1 MTPDT
6 LAKPMPRV
14 SRLAD
19 VRSHAPEIP
28 GRQPVLVALKPYDG
42 NDAVLDLAQRFAG
55 RERRELHAITVLE
68 PRDMVSIASGVPALP
83 ASYVEEERA
92 AIAEQLEERM
102 SHLADFPSLV
112 RRTDVI
118 EGPAPRSIVDVA
130 RDRDASL
137 IVVGTGRHGA
147 LGRLVYGERA
157 IQLTRIADRPVLVV
171 PPSASASTPRKAV
184 VAVDFSSASQRA
196 ARFALDLLADGG
208 ELALVHVK
216 SAVKLN
222 EESAGWWE
230 EAYQRRSADLFLR
243 FAATLP
249 VERGISITTTML
261 NGEVPP
267 TLLAYAHEVGA
278 DLIACGARR
287 HSFLERMIVGSVS
300 EGIMRRAECPVV
312 VVPAGQHEGESD
324 AERRVGGV
332 VESWDVTAWPGLI
345 DRFRQ
350 RNRGRPTQL
359 SLRTAS
365 PRGAGSSEKGYR
377 LVDLSFDPAAARAE
391 IVLGDPESGDTH
403 LLHRIANV
411 RALMVC
417 TDATGRDTA
426 LRLDTTGGRC
436 TLTLVEES

>member
-6 LAKPMPRV
+6 IATPMPLHR
-14 SRLAD
+14 SLAD
-19 VRSHAPEIP
+19 VLGHAPDVP
-28 GRQPVLVALKPYDG
+28 GRQPVLVALKPYDS
-42 NDAVLDLAQRFAG
+42 NDAVLDVAQRFAN
-55 RERRELHAITVLE
+55 RERRELHAVTVLE
-68 PRDMVSIASGVPALP
+68 PRDMVAIASGVPALP
-83 ASYVEEERA
+83 ASYLEEERA
-92 AIAEQLEERM
+92 AIVDQLEERM
-102 SHLADFPSLV
+102 SHLGDFPALV
-112 RRTDVI
+112 RRADVI
-118 EGPAPRSIVDVA
+118 EGPAARSIVETA
-130 RDRDASL
+130 RERDASV
-137 IVVGTGRHGA
+137 IVIGTGRHGA

-157 IQLTRIADRPVLVV
+157 VQVTRIADRPVLVV
-171 PPSASASTPRKAV
+171 PPGATAATPRRAI

-196 ARFALDLLADGG
+196 ARFALDLLDDDG
-208 ELALVHVK
+208 ELTLVHVK

-222 EESAGWWE
+222 EESVGWWE

-243 FAATLP
+243 FAGTLP
-249 VERGISITTTML
+249 MERGISVTTTML
-261 NGEVPP
+261 SGDVPS
-267 TLLAYAHEVGA
+267 TMLAYAGEVGA

-300 EGIMRRAECPVV
+300 EGLMRKAECPVV
-312 VVPAGQHEGESD
+312 VVPADRTEGDGET
-324 AERRVGGV
+324 APRAGGV

-350 RNRGRPTQL
+350 RNRGRPIQL

-417 TDATGRDTA
+417 TDAKGRDTA

-436 TLTLVEES
+436 TLTLADES

>member
-1 MTPDT
+1 
-6 LAKPMPRV
+6 
-14 SRLAD
+14 
-19 VRSHAPEIP
+19 
-28 GRQPVLVALKPYDG
+28 
-42 NDAVLDLAQRFAG
+42 
-55 RERRELHAITVLE
+55 
-68 PRDMVSIASGVPALP
+68 VPALP

-130 RDRDASL
+130 RDRDASV

-157 IQLTRIADRPVLVV
+157 IQVARIADRPVLVV

-249 VERGISITTTML
+249 VERGISVSTTML

-312 VVPAGQHEGESD
+312 VVPAGQHEGEGD

>member
-6 LAKPMPRV
+6 IAQPTPLV
-14 SRLAD
+14 SRRAD
-19 VRSHAPEIP
+19 VRSHAPEVP
-28 GRQPVLVALKPYDG
+28 GRRPVLVALKPYDD
-42 NDAVLDLAQRFAG
+42 NDAVLDLAQRFAQ
-55 RERRELHAITVLE
+55 REGRELHAITVLE
-68 PRDMVSIASGVPALP
+68 PHDMVSIASGVPALP
-83 ASYVEEERA
+83 VSYVEEERA
-92 AIAEQLEERM
+92 AIVDQLEARM
-102 SHLADFPSLV
+102 SRLAEFPALV
-112 RRTDVI
+112 KRADVV
-118 EGPAPRSIVDVA
+118 EGPAPRSIVNVA
-130 RDRDASL
+130 RERDASV
-137 IVVGTGRHGA
+137 IVVGTGRHSA
-147 LGRLVYGERA
+147 IGRLVYGERA
-157 IQLTRIADRPVLVV
+157 VQVTRLADRPVLVV
-171 PPSASASTPRKAV
+171 PPGATSVTPRRAL

-196 ARFALDLLADGG
+196 ARFVMDLLDDDG
-208 ELALVHVK
+208 ELTLVHVK

-222 EESAGWWE
+222 EESVGWWE

-243 FAATLP
+243 FAGTLP
-249 VERGISITTTML
+249 MERGISVTTTML
-261 NGEVPP
+261 SGDVPS

-300 EGIMRRAECPVV
+300 EGLMRRAECPVV
-312 VVPAGQHEGESD
+312 VVPASPNEGDGE
-324 AERRVGGV
+324 AAPRTGGV

-365 PRGAGSSEKGYR
+365 PCGAGSSEKGYR

-403 LLHRIANV
+403 LVHRIANV

-417 TDATGRDTA
+417 TDAKGRDTA

-436 TLTLVEES
+436 TLALGEDG